1 MKICWFK
8 DSKIGHEK
16 QVHAILDNLALT
28 QDLLIE
34 EIYITNPVWLE
45 LFLYLLK
52 IKPKQDSIPDI
63 IIGAGSKTTI
73 PMLRNKIDS
82 KTKVISVM
90 KPQFF
95 ESKFD
100 LIVAPRHDYKVV
112 PDNVFTYIG
121 SIAKVNINPELED
134 IGLIVVGG
142 LNKHF
147 NFDEAYLIS
156 QVDFVISLFPDTN
169 WIVFNSRRTP
179 KSFNKKIKK
188 NTSIEKFIDVTKN
201 FEPLDDYLPKA
212 KFKFVTP
219 DSVNMIFESLSSS
232 GETYLFDMHSPRENK
247 ITQLIDEVKNNKYVG
262 YLEEKY
268 LKNSEIKT
276 ISLNNPNT
284 LHDTFREV
292 EKVVYE
298 IEKRFIK

>member
-16 QVHAILDNLALT
+16 QVLAILDNLALT

-34 EIYITNPVWLE
+34 ERYISNPVWLE
-45 LFLYLLK
+45 LLLYLLK

-63 IIGAGSKTTI
+63 IIGAGSTTTI
-73 PMLRNKIDS
+73 PMLRYKTDN

-100 LIVAPRHDYKVV
+100 LIVAPRHDYKMV
-112 PDNVFTYIG
+112 PNNVFTYIG
-121 SIAKVNINPELED
+121 SLSKVNINPKLEN
-134 IGLIVVGG
+134 IGLIVIGG
-142 LNKHF
+142 VNKHF
-147 NFDEAYLIS
+147 NFDDDYLIS
-156 QVDFVISLFPDTN
+156 QIDFVISLFPDTS
-169 WIVFNSRRTP
+169 WIIFNSRRTP
-179 KSFNKKIKK
+179 KSFNEKIKQ
-188 NTSIEKFIDVTKN
+188 NTSIEKFIDVNKD

-247 ITQLIDEVKNNKYVG
+247 ITKLIDEVKKNKYAG
-262 YLEEKY
+262 YLEEKN
-268 LKNSEIKT
+268 LENTEINT
-276 ISLNNPNT
+276 MSLNKPNT

-298 IEKRFIK
+298 IEKRFKK

>member
-34 EIYITNPVWLE
+34 EIYISNPVWLE

-73 PMLRNKIDS
+73 PMLRHKIHS

-112 PDNVFTYIG
+112 PNNVFTYIG

-147 NFDEAYLIS
+147 NFDDDYLIS
-156 QVDFVISLFPDTN
+156 QIDFVISLFPNTK

-179 KSFNKKIKK
+179 KSFNERIKK
-188 NTSIEKFIDVTKN
+188 STSIEKFIDVTTN
-201 FEPLDDYLPKA
+201 FEPLNDYLPKA

-247 ITQLIDEVKNNKYVG
+247 ITKLIDEVKDNKYVG
-262 YLEEKY
+262 FLEEKY
-268 LKNSEIKT
+268 LENSEVKIM
-276 ISLNNPNT
+276 SLKKPNT
-284 LHDTFREV
+284 HHETLREV

-298 IEKRFIK
+298 IEKGFKK